1 MATKPIAKKRK
12 LSIKQQRFVRDVVA
26 TGEPTEAA
34 ARNYAVKNR
43 ITASVIASEN
53 LKKPYI
59 ADAILKALDD
69 ETLAKKHEQLLHA
82 ATLEKFFFDGEVDD
96 SDIKD
101 FVAKMPGYELM
112 HIAYTYESS
121 RKKKANKKII
131 SKYAYVKA
139 PDNVAQDK
147 ALDKAYK
154 IKGTYAPEKKVE
166 LHAYTVAEEDRERID
181 KILEDNE

>member
-34 ARNYAVKNR
+34 ARNYKVKNR

-59 ADAILKALDD
+59 ADAIMRALDD

-82 ATLEKFFFDGEVDD
+82 ATLEKLWFHEDD
-96 SDIKD
+96 TEEDIKAV
-101 FVAKMPGYELM
+101 VAKMPGYELL
-112 HIAYTYESS
+112 HIVVKRGKRGRKDVVESV
-121 RKKKANKKII
+121 
-131 SKYAYVKA
+131 YAYVKG

-166 LHAYTVAEEDRERID
+166 LHAYMIEEEDRKRID
-181 KILEDNE
+181 NILEDNG